1 MSLKGTGSLPFAP
14 CELEVP
20 VSITAAIL
28 GGEGRAREKERNVG
42 KRGGK
47 KRTYR
52 EKLRHYVFFT

>member
-14 CELEVP
+14 CVLEVP

-28 GGEGRAREKERNVG
+28 GEGRAREKERNVG
-42 KRGGK
+42 KKGGK

-52 EKLRHYVFFT
+52 EKLRHDVFFT